1 MISAKV
7 YLSVFAALL
16 GFTALTT
23 GIAFVDLGRIGNI
36 SVALTIAVYAPGA
49 RVALPWLVRYEKV
62 PRVTA
67 AMHTQSCCSS
77 NGRSSGPALQMT
89 SCTVQPRPDARRCEE
104 IAIGAA

>member
-36 SVALTIAVYAPGA
+36 SVALTIAVIKAVLVMLYFMHLRYSSHLTIVFASAG
-49 RVALPWLVRYEKV
+49 VFWLGIMLVLTLSDYVSRGWVSLFEAV
-62 PRVTA
+62 L
-67 AMHTQSCCSS
+67 
-77 NGRSSGPALQMT
+77 G
-89 SCTVQPRPDARRCEE
+89 
-104 IAIGAA
+104 

>member
-36 SVALTIAVYAPGA
+36 SVALTIAVIKAVLVMLYFMHLRYSSHLTILFASAG
-49 RVALPWLVRYEKV
+49 VFWLGIMLVLTLSDYISRGWVSLFEAV
-62 PRVTA
+62 L
-67 AMHTQSCCSS
+67 
-77 NGRSSGPALQMT
+77 G
-89 SCTVQPRPDARRCEE
+89 
-104 IAIGAA
+104 